1 MDEMLS
7 TEEEP
12 MRYPLR
18 TLGAILVLAGA
29 CGLLTSRLAADDE
42 TLATTT
48 GPVKLVTLPL
58 EGTQAGKLYF
68 ELTPTEAGAASAFKV
83 DINNWA
89 AIEVLTAARATNRKI
104 RVTYKPDFTVTEI
117 EF

>member
-1 MDEMLS
+1 MHHSPRALCAML
-7 TEEEP
+7 
-12 MRYPLR
+12 LIV
-18 TLGAILVLAGA
+18 GVAAVA
-29 CGLLTSRLAADDE
+29 TSRLAADDE
-42 TLATTT
+42 TLSTTT
-48 GPVKLVTLPL
+48 GPVKLLTLPM

-68 ELTPTEAGAASAFKV
+68 ELTPAEAGAPSAFKV

-89 AIEVLTAARATNRKI
+89 AIEVLTAARTGNRKI

>member
-1 MDEMLS
+1 
-7 TEEEP
+7 
-12 MRYPLR
+12 MRHPYR
-18 TLGAILVLAGA
+18 ILCAAALLAGA
-29 CGLLTSRLAADDE
+29 AALPASRLAADDE
-42 TLATTT
+42 TLAKTT
-48 GPVKLVTLPL
+48 GPVKLVTLRL

-68 ELTPTEAGAASAFKV
+68 ELTPTEAGAPSAFKV

-89 AIEVLTAARATNRKI
+89 AIEVLTAARTGNRKI

>member
-1 MDEMLS
+1 
-7 TEEEP
+7 
-12 MRYPLR
+12 MRYPVRMIAAAL
-18 TLGAILVLAGA
+18 LVAGSAGVLA
-29 CGLLTSRLAADDE
+29 SRLAADDE

-48 GPVKLVTLPL
+48 GPVKQVTLPL

-68 ELTPTEAGAASAFKV
+68 ELTPTEAGAPSAFKV

-89 AIEVLTAARATNRKI
+89 AIEVLTAARTGNRKI

>member
-1 MDEMLS
+1 
-7 TEEEP
+7 
-12 MRYPLR
+12 MRHPFRVLCAAIL
-18 TLGAILVLAGA
+18 TLGAAGLFA
-29 CGLLTSRLAADDE
+29 SRLAADDE

-48 GPVKLVTLPL
+48 GPIKLLTLPM
-58 EGTQAGKLYF
+58 EGSQAGKLYF
-68 ELTPTEAGAASAFKV
+68 ELVPTEAGAPSAFKV

-89 AIEVLTAARATNRKI
+89 AIEVLTAARTGNRKV

>member
-1 MDEMLS
+1 M
-7 TEEEP
+7 
-12 MRYPLR
+12 R
-18 TLGAILVLAGA
+18 TLLRSLVVAVLVVSAVGLGAR
-29 CGLLTSRLAADDE
+29 RLAAEDE

-48 GPVKLVTLPL
+48 GPVKLLTLPL

-68 ELTPTEAGAASAFKV
+68 ELTPVEAGAPSAFKV

-89 AIEVLTAARATNRKI
+89 AIEVLTAARTGNRKI